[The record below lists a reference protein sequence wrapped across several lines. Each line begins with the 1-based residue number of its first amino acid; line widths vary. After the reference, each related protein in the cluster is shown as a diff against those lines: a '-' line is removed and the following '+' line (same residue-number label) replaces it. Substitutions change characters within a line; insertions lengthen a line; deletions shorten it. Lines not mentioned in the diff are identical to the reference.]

1 MNAYIDTSALAKCYV
16 REARSF
22 DVLAWAE
29 AAAPVAISGLTLV
42 ELRCLLAR
50 RRRAGQ
56 IDRSTERRA
65 LAEFELDLASRNWVL
80 YPEWPGLY
88 EAARQLIDLVPEV
101 ALRTLDALHLACAR
115 HYGCRLYATADRNQS
130 EAAQA
135 LGIHVLTFHTTA

>member
-1 MNAYIDTSALAKCYV
+1 MNAYIDTSALAKCYL

-42 ELRCLLAR
+42 EMRCLLTR

-56 IDRSTERRA
+56 IDRGTERRA
-65 LAEFELDLASRNWVL
+65 LAEFELDLASRNWIL
-80 YPEWPGLY
+80 YPDWPGLY

-101 ALRTLDALHLACAR
+101 ALRTFDALHLACAR
-115 HYGCRLYATADRNQS
+115 HYGCQLFATADRTQS

-135 LGIHVLTFHTTA
+135 LGIPVLTFHTTA